1 MVLKNSSW
9 FHLVRCQLK
18 NERLPLFLVDIDL
31 YSHEHILKQ
40 SFISCKIK
48 FSLDSYIRNLNISA
62 LVHFSY
68 CAISWGVFW
77 KQ

>member
-40 SFISCKIK
+40 SYLYLVRFSFPWILISET
-48 FSLDSYIRNLNISA
+48 
-62 LVHFSY
+62 
-68 CAISWGVFW
+68 
-77 KQ
+77 